1 MGEDCLKTYYR
12 NLTAATDHHSFCRFV
27 KAKPF
32 VEEVTVKIIV
42 AYFYL
47 KKQFTK
53 VSNFLESVK
62 FLNRSIACVCKQKFI
77 LSQLQ
82 LSISCKT
89 CLILWLQT
97 SFYQNCLFRT
107 IHNFTMCTLNTLKN
121 EAGAQCSSDQI
132 ERAMKALG
140 PHLKEELNVPYH
152 PEACECTFFEVLLIE
167 IYFNWSNVYLIFLCL
182 MIKHVKK
189 NQKQFPLKFL
199 SCLYLKEYFDF
210 NSGLETGNKTIGKLN
225 SYHLWF

>member
-32 VEEVTVKIIV
+32 VKEVTVKIIV

-62 FLNRSIACVCKQKFI
+62 FLNRSIAYVCKQKFI

-152 PEACECTFFEVLLIE
+152 PEACECTFFEVLLFE
-167 IYFNWSNVYLIFLCL
+167 IYFYWSNVYLIFFMFNDKTCKKK
-182 MIKHVKK
+182 IK
-189 NQKQFPLKFL
+189 NNFFW
-199 SCLYLKEYFDF
+199 
-210 NSGLETGNKTIGKLN
+210 NSWVVYI
-225 SYHLWF
+225 